1 MTRREKMFK
10 PIQPKTASSS
20 VADQIKEMIL
30 QGHLQ
35 PGDRLPS
42 ERDFAETF
50 GVSRATIR
58 EALRSLSA
66 IGMISIRQGDG
77 SFVEQFKIEGLLEP
91 LATLFQLDGAED
103 ELESFSEVREI
114 LEVEMVALAAER
126 ASEADIENINRA
138 LEAMVEEVRSG
149 GIGDVAD
156 ADFHLA
162 IAKSCKNPLLVRL
175 MEVVANLMKCTYQ
188 ASRKQ
193 LFLDQKSLAEIYNT
207 HHDVLKAIENR
218 NPKEAKKRMRNHLRQ
233 VNQKLKELKSQPR
246 ELG

>member
-1 MTRREKMFK
+1 MFK

-126 ASEADIENINRA
+126 ASETDIENINRA

-162 IAKSCKNPLLVRL
+162 IAKSCKNPLLVKL

-193 LFLDQKSLAEIYNT
+193 LFFDQKSLAEIYNT
-207 HHDVLKAIENR
+207 HHDVLKAIETR

>member
-1 MTRREKMFK
+1 
-10 PIQPKTASSS
+10 
-20 VADQIKEMIL
+20 
-30 QGHLQ
+30 
-35 PGDRLPS
+35 
-42 ERDFAETF
+42 
-50 GVSRATIR
+50 
-58 EALRSLSA
+58 
-66 IGMISIRQGDG
+66 
-77 SFVEQFKIEGLLEP
+77 
-91 LATLFQLDGAED
+91 
-103 ELESFSEVREI
+103 
-114 LEVEMVALAAER
+114 
-126 ASEADIENINRA
+126 
-138 LEAMVEEVRSG
+138 MVEEVRSG

-162 IAKSCKNPLLVRL
+162 IAKSCKNPLLVKL

-207 HHDVLKAIENR
+207 HHDVLKAIETR

>member
-1 MTRREKMFK
+1 MFK

-126 ASEADIENINRA
+126 ASETDIENINRA

-162 IAKSCKNPLLVRL
+162 IAKSCKNPLLVKL

-193 LFLDQKSLAEIYNT
+193 LFLDQKSLAESYNT
-207 HHDVLKAIENR
+207 HQDVLKAIETR

>member
-1 MTRREKMFK
+1 MFK

-126 ASEADIENINRA
+126 ASETDIENINRA

-162 IAKSCKNPLLVRL
+162 IAKSCKNPLLVKL

-193 LFLDQKSLAEIYNT
+193 LFLDQKSLAEKFTTLI
-207 HHDVLKAIENR
+207 
-218 NPKEAKKRMRNHLRQ
+218 MMC
-233 VNQKLKELKSQPR
+233 
-246 ELG
+246 

>member
-1 MTRREKMFK
+1 MFK

-126 ASEADIENINRA
+126 ASETDIENINRA

-162 IAKSCKNPLLVRL
+162 IAKSCKNPLLVKL

-207 HHDVLKAIENR
+207 HHDVLKAIETR
-218 NPKEAKKRMRNHLRQ
+218 NPKEAKKLMRNHLRQ

>member
-1 MTRREKMFK
+1 MFK

-126 ASEADIENINRA
+126 ASETDIENINRA

-162 IAKSCKNPLLVRL
+162 IAKSCKNPLLVKL

-207 HHDVLKAIENR
+207 HHDVLKAIETR

>member
-1 MTRREKMFK
+1 MFK

-103 ELESFSEVREI
+103 ELESFSEVRER

-126 ASEADIENINRA
+126 ASETDIENINRA

-162 IAKSCKNPLLVRL
+162 IAKSCKNPLLVKL

-207 HHDVLKAIENR
+207 HHDVLKAIETR

>member
-1 MTRREKMFK
+1 MFK

-77 SFVEQFKIEGLLEP
+77 SFVEKFKIEGLLEP

-162 IAKSCKNPLLVRL
+162 IAKSCKNPR
-175 MEVVANLMKCTYQ
+175 
-188 ASRKQ
+188 
-193 LFLDQKSLAEIYNT
+193 I
-207 HHDVLKAIENR
+207 
-218 NPKEAKKRMRNHLRQ
+218 
-233 VNQKLKELKSQPR
+233 
-246 ELG
+246 